1 VSRIK
6 LTRDSSTSN
15 AGSNQISPVL
25 QTLQRSHSGSSGL
38 LDRRAVWPNGI
49 TLNSRLH
56 CRCGHELAGLWHHR
70 LGPII
75 RRMAAIEV
83 RELCREYKVFRK
95 REGLLASLRGLFH
108 REYTTVIAVRN
119 VSFTIEEGEMVAFLG
134 PNGAGKTT
142 TLKLL
147 SGLVVPSSGTATV
160 LGHVPWKR
168 EDAYRRRFSL
178 VTGQKEQ
185 LWWDLPAQES
195 FRLHKEIYRISADDY
210 QRRLDELT
218 DLLEVRRLMAQPVR
232 ELSLG
237 ERMRM
242 ELIAALLHRPDV
254 LFLDEPTIGLDVV
267 SQRRVQAFLRHYQR
281 EQRITVILTS
291 HYMKDV
297 EALCERAIV
306 INKGVVI
313 HDGALA
319 AITDR
324 FSRHKII
331 ELQFSGNGCPNGL
344 ERFGRILES
353 RPPRVRIQVEKHRVS
368 ESLAAILSQQSV
380 DDISV
385 VERPLEDVI
394 AELFSTDDAT
404 RVDDSRTNV

>member
-1 VSRIK
+1 MVLKIVNEF
-6 LTRDSSTSN
+6 SST
-15 AGSNQISPVL
+15 ADRVPRPVDRAACIPEAMPL
-25 QTLQRSHSGSSGL
+25 SDDRLRRSV
-38 LDRRAVWPNGI
+38 ACTTIP
-49 TLNSRLH
+49 
-56 CRCGHELAGLWHHR
+56 
-70 LGPII
+70 
-75 RRMAAIEV
+75 RMAAIEV

-95 REGLLASLRGLFH
+95 REGLMASVRGLFH
-108 REYTTVIAVRN
+108 REHTIVSAVRN
-119 VSFTIEEGEMVAFLG
+119 VSFSIDEGEMVAFLG

-195 FRLHKEIYRISADDY
+195 FRLHKEIYRIPAEDY
-210 QRRLDELT
+210 TRRIDELT

-267 SQRRVQAFLRHYQR
+267 SQRRVQEFLRHYQR

-306 INKGVVI
+306 INKGTVI
-313 HDGALA
+313 HDGPLA
-319 AITDR
+319 AIIDR

-331 ELQFSGNGCPNGL
+331 ELQFSDNGCPEGL
-344 ERFGRILES
+344 ERFGRIVET
-353 RPPRVRIQVEKHRVS
+353 RPPRVRIQVEKQRVS
-368 ESLAAILSQQSV
+368 ECLATILSQHSV

-394 AELFSTDDAT
+394 AELFSTDDA
-404 RVDDSRTNV
+404 SRAAT